1 MKPAFCSS
9 RLRLPNTARRA
20 ASRSASVMP
29 ASSWSLSASADAAS
43 MPSVERILPSRALSS
58 LSPLRPLASSSLR
71 KRSRTAFSAWVLSSS
86 DGLEPYLRSSTALRP
101 SSESM
106 AASRAFSSLLP
117 LRPLASSSLRKR
129 SRTASSAC
137 LSRRWSATA
146 LRPSSDAILSSRA
159 FSSSSPLRPL
169 ASSSLRKRSRTVS
182 SAWALPSLA
191 SFPPAAFSTSL
202 EPSPSSGLPSLSSA
216 ALSASEPGR
225 LSLFRPSMALRIS
238 VWSLAAM
245 AVPTARPRAP
255 WDLSSPAPCAAAPSM
270 SLTPPPPMA
279 APMAPAAP
287 PSAAPPSV
295 LSPPMMAWPP
305 IILKRPSP
313 LNGSPILQTLTQM

>member
-1 MKPAFCSS
+1 
-9 RLRLPNTARRA
+9 
-20 ASRSASVMP
+20 
-29 ASSWSLSASADAAS
+29 

-106 AASRAFSSLLP
+106 AASRAFSSFLP

-129 SRTASSAC
+129 SRTASS
-137 LSRRWSATA
+137 
-146 LRPSSDAILSSRA
+146 
-159 FSSSSPLRPL
+159 
-169 ASSSLRKRSRTVS
+169 V
-182 SAWALPSLA
+182 WALPSLVP
-191 SFPPAAFSTSL
+191 SPPAAFSASL

-305 IILKRPSP
+305 IILKSPSP